1 MAAYTA
7 GFMTHVTCR
16 LTAKNQ
22 DQLRNPYALSN
33 RVWAAFAVIYPHL
46 GLVKRVAARG
56 VCEEQ
61 VRCTPPPGSLQPR
74 ATADD
79 DVSDCVISQNDDVI
93 TSANDDDVDQTERG
107 AAASW
112 LGGLGEL
119 QAAPGDDQAAPGA
132 TASWLGGLGRPQ
144 NSNDE
149 CHRQRF
155 DDSIVYTA

>member
-1 MAAYTA
+1 M
-7 GFMTHVTCR
+7 GCLCR
-16 LTAKNQ
+16 
-22 DQLRNPYALSN
+22 
-33 RVWAAFAVIYPHL
+33 FYPHL

-74 ATADD
+74 TTADD

-93 TSANDDDVDQTERG
+93 TSANDDDVDQAERG
-107 AAASW
+107 ATASW

-119 QAAPGDDQAAPGA
+119 QAEPGDDQAERGT
-132 TASWLGGLGRPQ
+132 TASWLDGLGRPQ

-155 DDSIVYTA
+155 DDSIV

>member
-16 LTAKNQ
+16 LTSKNR
-22 DQLRNPYALSN
+22 DQLRNPYTLSN